1 LRYNAQSQSPEPLP
15 GFFLLPNPADSFR
28 KATPMATIMKPTQS
42 VDWTKERIAALSTL
56 DVRQLRANAERL
68 NRAEIMER
76 CDEVLGERPGQ
87 KRAAARR
94 KKKAAAAVTTTT
106 GGAA

>member
-1 LRYNAQSQSPEPLP
+1 
-15 GFFLLPNPADSFR
+15 
-28 KATPMATIMKPTQS
+28 MAIMKQPTQS

-68 NRAEIMER
+68 NRSEIMKR

-94 KKKAAAAVTTTT
+94 KKKAAETAAATPT

>member
-1 LRYNAQSQSPEPLP
+1 MRDHKARSLCRA
-15 GFFLLPNPADSFR
+15 FFISLTFQ
-28 KATPMATIMKPTQS
+28 KAMPMAIMKQPTQS

-68 NRAEIMER
+68 NRAEIMEGW
-76 CDEVLGERPGQ
+76 DEVLGGRPGQ

-94 KKKAAAAVTTTT
+94 KKKAAEVVAALT